1 MFPGGMNP
9 RQMSG
14 MMKQLGIKNT
24 EVEAEEVI
32 IKLKNGKTIKILEP
46 QVQLIEMKGVKTYSL
61 AGKEVEEEGYPDED
75 VKMVAEQANV
85 SEEEAKKHVIK
96 FDIQKTDELLFGNW
110 TEETKKL
117 YGDINHPD
125 VIKKGMRGLVG
136 NKEVDVIIGGPPCQA
151 YSLAGRAQDPNS
163 MKNDYRN
170 YLFESFVKVV
180 EEFKPKVFVFEN
192 VPLTNI

>member
-85 SEEEAKKHVIK
+85 SEEEAKKAL
-96 FDIQKTDELLFGNW
+96 T
-110 TEETKKL
+110 ETK
-117 YGDINHPD
+117 GDIAQA
-125 VIKKGMRGLVG
+125 ILKL
-136 NKEVDVIIGGPPCQA
+136 KE
-151 YSLAGRAQDPNS
+151 
-163 MKNDYRN
+163 
-170 YLFESFVKVV
+170 
-180 EEFKPKVFVFEN
+180 
-192 VPLTNI
+192 

>member
-1 MFPGGMNP
+1 MNP

-85 SEEEAKKHVIK
+85 SEEEAKKAL
-96 FDIQKTDELLFGNW
+96 T
-110 TEETKKL
+110 ETK
-117 YGDINHPD
+117 GDIAQA
-125 VIKKGMRGLVG
+125 ILKL
-136 NKEVDVIIGGPPCQA
+136 KE
-151 YSLAGRAQDPNS
+151 
-163 MKNDYRN
+163 
-170 YLFESFVKVV
+170 
-180 EEFKPKVFVFEN
+180 
-192 VPLTNI
+192 

>member
-1 MFPGGMNP
+1 
-9 RQMSG
+9 

-85 SEEEAKKHVIK
+85 SEEEAKKAL
-96 FDIQKTDELLFGNW
+96 T
-110 TEETKKL
+110 ETK
-117 YGDINHPD
+117 GDIAQA
-125 VIKKGMRGLVG
+125 ILKL
-136 NKEVDVIIGGPPCQA
+136 KE
-151 YSLAGRAQDPNS
+151 
-163 MKNDYRN
+163 
-170 YLFESFVKVV
+170 
-180 EEFKPKVFVFEN
+180 
-192 VPLTNI
+192 